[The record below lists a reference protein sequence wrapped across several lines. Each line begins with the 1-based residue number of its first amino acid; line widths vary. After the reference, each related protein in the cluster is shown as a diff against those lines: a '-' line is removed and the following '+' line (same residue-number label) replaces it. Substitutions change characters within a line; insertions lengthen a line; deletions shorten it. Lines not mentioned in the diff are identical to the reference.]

1 MLDTRRFRT
10 EQLRAPVP
18 LVALV
23 AGLVALFGFGIA
35 FGEAFIGHAA
45 PVPHDHGRNGIG
57 EDDDHGKAP
66 GGLAIASRGY
76 LLRPRTTRFT
86 AGEFENFRFTV
97 FSGNGQ
103 PVTDFAKRG
112 DRQMDFFVVRRDI
125 TGYQHLYPVMDP
137 DGTWTVPLELKQ
149 PGSYRAFAEFV
160 PGNATTPVTLGVDLE
175 APGLVEDGPISKVS
189 TIAELDGYTVV
200 WTGDL
205 VAGAVSRIGM
215 HVMRDDLPVTDLDPI
230 LGSGGHLVILR
241 EGDLAH
247 LNVRPV
253 AGPRQDTAIDFEADV
268 PTAGY
273 YRMFLEF
280 QHHGQ
285 LRTVQFTALA
295 R

>member
-1 MLDTRRFRT
+1 MLDTRKFRA
-10 EQLRAPVP
+10 ERMRAPMP
-18 LVALV
+18 LLALV
-23 AGLVALFGFGIA
+23 VGLVALFGFGIN
-35 FGEAFIGHAA
+35 FGEAVVGRAS
-45 PVPHDHGRNGIG
+45 PVPHDHGRNGLG
-57 EDDDHGKAP
+57 ENDDHGRAP
-66 GGLAIASRGY
+66 GGLAIASQGY
-76 LLRPRTTRFT
+76 VLRPRTTRFT

-97 FSGNGQ
+97 YASNGQ
-103 PVTDFAKRG
+103 PVTDFAQRG
-112 DRQMDFFVVRRDI
+112 DRRMNFFVVRRDM

-137 DGTWTVPLELKQ
+137 DGTWTVPLDLDE
-149 PGSYRAFAEFV
+149 PGSYRAFAEFL
-160 PGNATTPVTLGVDLE
+160 PGTATTLVTLGVDLE

-205 VAGAVSRIGM
+205 VAGTVSRIGM
-215 HVMRDDLPVTDLDPI
+215 HVMRDDLPVTDLDPV
-230 LGSGGHLVILR
+230 LGGAGHLVILR

-253 AGPRQDTAIDFEADV
+253 AGPRQDTAIDFDADV

-285 LRTVQFTALA
+285 LRTVEFTALA